1 LPLGPVGL
9 VLLSSPPFPPFVGPR
24 IVHERDGRIRNLW
37 VPFAVVADERCPC
50 PTSQDL
56 VQLDPRSL
64 QLAQS
69 PGRSC
74 YPLVLDSLS
83 TSLCSVAGLPLALLL
98 ERPLV
103 LRPRLTAGLPFSQ
116 RSKMP
121 LRTSAIV
128 GRRLSYVKSY
138 YEKQ

>member
-1 LPLGPVGL
+1 LPLGPVSL
-9 VLLSSPPFPPFVGPR
+9 ILLSYPPFLSSR
-24 IVHERDGRIRNLW
+24 KVHAGDGRVRNLW
-37 VPFAVVADERCPC
+37 VPFAVVAEERCPC
-50 PTSQDL
+50 PATQDL
-56 VQLDPRSL
+56 VELDPRSL
-64 QLAQS
+64 QLAQP

-83 TSLCSVAGLPLALLL
+83 TSLCSVAGLPLSLLL

-103 LRPRLTAGLPFSQ
+103 LRPHLTAGLPFSQ

-128 GRRLSYVKSY
+128 STRLSYVKSY

>member
-1 LPLGPVGL
+1 MRLEAAREVRLPLGPVGL
-9 VLLSSPPFPPFVGPR
+9 VLLSYPPFVGPR
-24 IVHERDGRIRNLW
+24 IVHERDGRRRNLW

-56 VQLDPRSL
+56 VQL
-64 QLAQS
+64 AQS

-74 YPLVLDSLS
+74 YPLVLDGLS
-83 TSLCSVAGLPLALLL
+83 TSLCSVAGLPLLLFL